1 MKERG
6 HSDISGEELEDFTES
21 FASFNKITQK
31 LHSAYKNLE
40 EKFEALNLKLERTN
54 KELRQS
60 LAEKEKISNYLNN
73 ILESLT
79 SGVVTINLK
88 GEITLFNRAA
98 EEILGYKTDE
108 VLGKKY
114 EEIMGKGV
122 KEKMT
127 LPLTLKSRR
136 SHINEEK
143 EVFTK
148 GGKKIP
154 LGFSTSLLTDGDNN
168 ILGAVE
174 VFFDL
179 SKLKK
184 LEKEVTRVRTLAALG
199 EMAATVAHE
208 VKNPLGGIRGFADL
222 LDQDL
227 EEGDPR
233 KQSVEK
239 IMEGVETIDKIVL
252 SLLNYTKAIK
262 LDLHQVEFISFI
274 DDVIK
279 FFEID
284 FAREKKKIHIVREYP
299 KKALLCRIDPE
310 QFRQVVLNLLHN
322 ATQAMP
328 LGGTIMVQVSEIPP
342 FDRLR
347 VVSEVEPPKAGNE
360 EGLVLKA
367 RPEGKGIDAFQDSLG
382 VHPEAKK
389 IVLKISDNG
398 MGMSKA
404 TLNKLFT
411 PFFTTKEH
419 GTGLGLSTVKKIV
432 EAHRG
437 DIRVESEIDK
447 GTTVIVRLPLI

>member
-1 MKERG
+1 MKGRK
-6 HSDISGEELEDFTES
+6 HLDIPEEQLEGFTQS
-21 FASFNKITQK
+21 FSSFNKITQK

-40 EKFEALNLKLERTN
+40 EKFEDLNLKLERTN

-79 SGVVTINLK
+79 SGVVTINLE

-108 VLGKKY
+108 VLGRKY
-114 EEIMGKGV
+114 GEIMGKEV

-127 LPLTLKSRR
+127 LPFCVKSRR
-136 SHINEEK
+136 SHVNEEK
-143 EVFTK
+143 EVLTK
-148 GGKKIP
+148 EGRRIP

-179 SKLKK
+179 SKLKQ
-184 LEKEVTRVRTLAALG
+184 LEEEVSRVRTLAALG

-233 KQSVEK
+233 KKSVQK
-239 IMEGVETIDKIVL
+239 IMEGVETLDKIVL
-252 SLLNYTKAIK
+252 SLLNYTKPVK
-262 LDLHQVEFISFI
+262 LDLHQIEFLSFI
-274 DDVIK
+274 EDAIK

-284 FAREKKKIHIVREYP
+284 LAGEKKKIDIVREY
-299 KKALLCRIDPE
+299 AGGRLLCRIDPE
-310 QFRQVVLNLLHN
+310 QFRQVILNLFHN
-322 ATQAMP
+322 AAQSMP
-328 LGGTIMVQVSEIPP
+328 HGGKI
-342 FDRLR
+342 
-347 VVSEVEPPKAGNE
+347 VVKVNE
-360 EGLVLKA
+360 EVKDT
-367 RPEGKGIDAFQDSLG
+367 GIYQNYLDTHS
-382 VHPEAKK
+382 EAKR
-389 IVLKISDNG
+389 IVLKLSDTG
-398 MGMSKA
+398 TGMSKA

-432 EAHRG
+432 EAHGG
-437 DIRVESEIDK
+437 DIRVESEMGK
-447 GTTVIVRLPLI
+447 GTIVMVRLPLI

>member
-1 MKERG
+1 MKEKGRL
-6 HSDISGEELEDFTES
+6 DIPEEELEGFTES

-40 EKFEALNLKLERTN
+40 EKFEDLNLKLEKTN
-54 KELRQS
+54 RELRQS
-60 LAEKEKISNYLNN
+60 LAEKERISNYLNN

-79 SGVVTINLK
+79 SGVVAINLN

-98 EEILGYKTDE
+98 EEILGYKADE
-108 VLGKKY
+108 VLGRQY
-114 EEIMGKGV
+114 GEVMGNGV
-122 KEKMT
+122 KENMT
-127 LPLTLKSRR
+127 LPFTLKSRK

-143 EVFTK
+143 EVFSK
-148 GGKKIP
+148 GGQKVP

-168 ILGAVE
+168 VLGAVE

-179 SKLKK
+179 SKLKE
-184 LEKEVTRVRTLAALG
+184 LEEEVTRVRTLAALG

-233 KQSVEK
+233 KKSVKK
-239 IMEGVETIDKIVL
+239 ILEGVETLDRIVV
-252 SLLNYTKAIK
+252 SLLNYTKPIR
-262 LDLHQVEFISFI
+262 LDLHEVEFISFI

-284 FAREKKKIHIVREYP
+284 LGHQKKKIQIVREYP
-299 KKALLCRIDPE
+299 QKALLCRIDTE
-310 QFRQVVLNLLHN
+310 QFRQVILNLLHN

-328 LGGTIMVQVSEIPP
+328 QGGKILVQVDLECKNSVFSKEEKAGTGAPREFTPMEKRSEIPP
-342 FDRLR
+342 
-347 VVSEVEPPKAGNE
+347 KAG
-360 EGLVLKA
+360 
-367 RPEGKGIDAFQDSLG
+367 
-382 VHPEAKK
+382 
-389 IVLKISDNG
+389 IVLKISDTG

-404 TLNKLFT
+404 TLDKLFT

-437 DIRVESEIDK
+437 EIKVESELGK
-447 GTTVIVRLPLI
+447 GTTVIVRLSLT

>member
-1 MKERG
+1 EG
-6 HSDISGEELEDFTES
+6 FTES

-40 EKFEALNLKLERTN
+40 EKFEDLNLKLEKTN
-54 KELRQS
+54 RELRQS
-60 LAEKEKISNYLNN
+60 LAEKDKISNYLNN

-79 SGVVTINLK
+79 SGVVAINLK

-108 VLGKKY
+108 VLGRPY
-114 EEIMGKGV
+114 GEVMGKGV
-122 KEKMT
+122 GEKMT
-127 LPLTLKSRR
+127 LPFTLKSRK

-143 EVFTK
+143 EVLTK
-148 GGKKIP
+148 EGKKIP
-154 LGFSTSLLTDGDNN
+154 LGFSTSLLTDSDNN
-168 ILGAVE
+168 VLGAVE

-179 SKLKK
+179 SKLKQ
-184 LEKEVTRVRTLAALG
+184 LEEEVTRVRTLAALG

-222 LDQDL
+222 LDRDL

-233 KQSVEK
+233 KKSVEK
-239 IMEGVETIDKIVL
+239 IIEGVETLDRIVV
-252 SLLNYTKAIK
+252 SLLNYTKAIR
-262 LDLHQVEFISFI
+262 LDFHQIEFISFI
-274 DDVIK
+274 DEVIK

-284 FAREKKKIHIVREYP
+284 LAREKRKIHIVREYP
-299 KKALLCRIDPE
+299 QKALLCRIDPE
-310 QFRQVVLNLLHN
+310 QFRQVMLNLLHN

-328 LGGTIMVQVSEIPP
+328 HGGKIMVSVNEEEKSIGAPQTYLDV
-342 FDRLR
+342 R
-347 VVSEVEPPKAGNE
+347 PKA
-360 EGLVLKA
+360 K
-367 RPEGKGIDAFQDSLG
+367 R
-382 VHPEAKK
+382 
-389 IVLKISDNG
+389 IVLRISDTG

-404 TLNKLFT
+404 TLDKLFT

-437 DIRVESEIDK
+437 DINVESELGK
-447 GTTVIVRLPLI
+447 GTTVIARLSLI

>member
-1 MKERG
+1 MKEKGRL
-6 HSDISGEELEDFTES
+6 DISEEQLEGFTES

-40 EKFEALNLKLERTN
+40 ERFEDLNLKLEKTN
-54 KELRQS
+54 RELRQS

-79 SGVVTINLK
+79 SGVVAINLK

-98 EEILGYKTDE
+98 EEILGFKTDE
-108 VLGKKY
+108 VLGRKY
-114 EEIMGKGV
+114 EEIMGKDV
-122 KEKMT
+122 EEKMT
-127 LPLTLKSRR
+127 LPFTLKSRR
-136 SHINEEK
+136 SHVNEEK
-143 EVFTK
+143 EVLTK
-148 GGKKIP
+148 WGKKTP

-168 ILGAVE
+168 VLGAVE

-184 LEKEVTRVRTLAALG
+184 LEEEITRVRTLAALG

-222 LDQDL
+222 LDRDL
-227 EEGDPR
+227 EGSDPR
-233 KQSVEK
+233 KKSVEK
-239 IMEGVETIDKIVL
+239 IMEGIETLDKIVL
-252 SLLNYTKAIK
+252 GLLNYTKPIK
-262 LDLHQVEFISFI
+262 LDLHQVEFISFM
-274 DDVIK
+274 DEVIE

-284 FAREKKKIHIVREYP
+284 LEREKKKIDIIREYP
-299 KKALLCRIDPE
+299 KKALLCRIDTE
-310 QFRQVVLNLLHN
+310 QFRQVILNLLHN
-322 ATQAMP
+322 AIQAMSH
-328 LGGTIMVQVSEIPP
+328 GGRIMVGVSEI
-342 FDRLR
+342 
-347 VVSEVEPPKAGNE
+347 PPKAGNE

-367 RPEGKGIDAFQDSLG
+367 RPEGKGTAAPRNSLR
-382 VHPEAKK
+382 VHPEGKR

-398 MGMSKA
+398 TGMSKA

-432 EAHRG
+432 EAHKG
-437 DIRVESEIDK
+437 DIKVESEIGK
-447 GTTVIVRLPLI
+447 GTTLFVSLPLV

>member
-1 MKERG
+1 MEERDRL
-6 HSDISGEELEDFTES
+6 DISEEQLEGFTES

-40 EKFEALNLKLERTN
+40 EKFEDLNLKLEKTN
-54 KELRQS
+54 RELRQS
-60 LAEKEKISNYLNN
+60 LAEKDKISNYLNN

-79 SGVVTINLK
+79 SGVVAINLK

-108 VLGKKY
+108 VLGRKY
-114 EEIMGKGV
+114 GEIMGKEV

-127 LPLTLKSRR
+127 LSFTLKSKRL
-136 SHINEEK
+136 HINEEK
-143 EVFTK
+143 EVLAK

-154 LGFSTSLLTDGDNN
+154 LGFSTSLLTDGDNH

-179 SKLKK
+179 SKLKE
-184 LEKEVTRVRTLAALG
+184 LEEEVTRVRTLAALG

-222 LDQDL
+222 LDRDL

-233 KQSVEK
+233 KKSVEK
-239 IMEGVETIDKIVL
+239 IMEGIETLDKIVL
-252 SLLNYTKAIK
+252 GLLNYTKPIK
-262 LDLHQVEFISFI
+262 LDLHQVEFISFM
-274 DDVIK
+274 DEVIK

-284 FAREKKKIHIVREYP
+284 LEREKKKIDIVRKYP
-299 KKALLCRIDPE
+299 ERTLLCRIDPE
-310 QFRQVVLNLLHN
+310 QFRQVILNLLHN

-328 LGGTIMVQVSEIPP
+328 HGGRIMVQV
-342 FDRLR
+342 
-347 VVSEVEPPKAGNE
+347 NE
-360 EGLVLKA
+360 E
-367 RPEGKGIDAFQDSLG
+367 REGRGTPQNSLRI
-382 VHPEAKK
+382 HPEAKK
-389 IVLKISDNG
+389 IVLKISDTG
-398 MGMSKA
+398 TGMSKA
-404 TLNKLFT
+404 TLDKLFT

-419 GTGLGLSTVKKIV
+419 GTGLGLSTVKRIV

-437 DIRVESEIDK
+437 DIRVESEIGK
-447 GTTVIVRLPLI
+447 GTTVFVSLPLV

>member
-1 MKERG
+1 MEEKDRL
-6 HSDISGEELEDFTES
+6 DISEEQLEGFTES

-40 EKFEALNLKLERTN
+40 EKFEDLNLKLEKTN
-54 KELRQS
+54 RELRQS
-60 LAEKEKISNYLNN
+60 LAEKDNITSYLNN

-79 SGVVTINLK
+79 SGVVAINLK

-108 VLGKKY
+108 VLGRPY
-114 EEIMGKGV
+114 GEVMAKGV
-122 KEKMT
+122 GEKMT
-127 LPLTLKSRR
+127 LPFTLKSRK

-143 EVFTK
+143 GVLTK
-148 GGKKIP
+148 EGKKIP

-179 SKLKK
+179 SKLKE
-184 LEKEVTRVRTLAALG
+184 LEEEITRVRTLAALG

-222 LDQDL
+222 LDRDL
-227 EEGDPR
+227 EDGDPR
-233 KQSVEK
+233 KKSVQK
-239 IMEGVETIDKIVL
+239 ILEGVETLDKIVV
-252 SLLNYTKAIK
+252 SLLNYTKAIR
-262 LDLHQVEFISFI
+262 LDLHKVEFINFI
-274 DDVIK
+274 EDVIK
-279 FFEID
+279 FFEINLTH
-284 FAREKKKIHIVREYP
+284 EKNKIHIIREYP
-299 KKALLCRIDPE
+299 ERELCCRIDPE
-310 QFRQVVLNLLHN
+310 QFRQVILNLLHN

-328 LGGTIMVQVSEIPP
+328 QGGKIVVRIDTEETDTGASQTP
-342 FDRLR
+342 FGKHLR
-347 VVSEVEPPKAGNE
+347 G
-360 EGLVLKA
+360 G
-367 RPEGKGIDAFQDSLG
+367 
-382 VHPEAKK
+382 K
-389 IVLKISDNG
+389 IVLKISDTG

-404 TLNKLFT
+404 TLDKLFT

-437 DIRVESEIDK
+437 DIKVESEIGK
-447 GTTVIVRLPLI
+447 GTTVIVRLSQT

>member
-6 HSDISGEELEDFTES
+6 RSDISEEQLEGFTES

-31 LHSAYKNLE
+31 LHSAYRNLE
-40 EKFEALNLKLERTN
+40 EKFEDLNLKLEKTN
-54 KELRQS
+54 RELRQS
-60 LAEKEKISNYLNN
+60 LVEKEKISNYLNN

-79 SGVVTINLK
+79 SGVVAVNLE

-98 EEILGYKTDE
+98 EEILDCKTDE
-108 VLGKKY
+108 VLGRKY
-114 EEIMGKGV
+114 GEIMGEGV
-122 KEKMT
+122 KEEMT
-127 LPLTLKSRR
+127 LPFTLKSRS

-143 EVFTK
+143 EVSIK
-148 GGKKIP
+148 GGKKVP
-154 LGFSTSLLTDGDNN
+154 LGFSTSLLTDSDNN

-179 SKLKK
+179 SKIKE
-184 LEKEVTRVRTLAALG
+184 LEEEVTRIRTLAALG

-208 VKNPLGGIRGFADL
+208 VKNPLGGVRGFADL
-222 LDQDL
+222 LDRDL

-233 KQSVEK
+233 KKSVQK

-252 SLLNYTKAIK
+252 SLLNYTKPIK
-262 LDLHQVEFISFI
+262 LDLHQVEFIDFV

-284 FAREKKKIHIVREYP
+284 LAREKRKIDIVRKYADRE
-299 KKALLCRIDPE
+299 LSCRLDPE
-310 QFRQVVLNLLHN
+310 QIRQVILNLLHN
-322 ATQAMP
+322 ATQALP
-328 LGGTIMVQVSEIPP
+328 NRGKIWVQVSE
-342 FDRLR
+342 
-347 VVSEVEPPKAGNE
+347 
-360 EGLVLKA
+360 
-367 RPEGKGIDAFQDSLG
+367 EGKGIDASPSSSSTQ
-382 VHPEAKK
+382 PEEKR

-437 DIRVESEIDK
+437 DIKVESEIGK
-447 GTTVIVRLPLI
+447 GTTVIVRLSMI

>member
-6 HSDISGEELEDFTES
+6 RLDISEEQLEGFAES

-40 EKFEALNLKLERTN
+40 EKFEDLNLKLERTN
-54 KELRQS
+54 RELRQS
-60 LAEKEKISNYLNN
+60 LAEKDKISNYLNN
-73 ILESLT
+73 ILGSLT
-79 SGVVTINLK
+79 SGVVTINMD

-98 EEILGYKTDE
+98 EEILDYRTDE
-108 VLGKKY
+108 VLGRKY
-114 EEIMGKGV
+114 GEIMGKEV

-127 LPLTLKSRR
+127 LPFTLKSKR

-148 GGKKIP
+148 GGKRIP
-154 LGFSTSLLTDGDNN
+154 LGFSTSLLADGDNN

-179 SKLKK
+179 SKLKE

-233 KQSVEK
+233 KRSVEK
-239 IMEGVETIDKIVL
+239 IMEGVETLDKIVL

-262 LDLHQVEFISFI
+262 LDLHQVEFISFV
-274 DDVIK
+274 DDAIK
-279 FFEID
+279 FFEINL
-284 FAREKKKIHIVREYP
+284 AREKNKIHIVREYP
-299 KKALLCRIDPE
+299 EKTLLCRIDPE
-310 QFRQVVLNLLHN
+310 QFRQVILNLLHN
-322 ATQAMP
+322 AAQAMP
-328 LGGTIMVQVSEIPP
+328 QGGEI
-342 FDRLR
+342 
-347 VVSEVEPPKAGNE
+347 VVGVNE
-360 EGLVLKA
+360 EGDGMGVPQNSLEIH
-367 RPEGKGIDAFQDSLG
+367 PEGKRI
-382 VHPEAKK
+382 
-389 IVLKISDNG
+389 ILKFSDNG
-398 MGMSKA
+398 TGMSKA
-404 TLNKLFT
+404 ILNKLFT

-437 DIRVESEIDK
+437 DIKVESELKK
-447 GTTVIVRLPLI
+447 GTTVTVGLPMIKK

>member
-6 HSDISGEELEDFTES
+6 RSDISEEQLEGFTES

-40 EKFEALNLKLERTN
+40 EKFEDLNLKLEKTN
-54 KELRQS
+54 RELRQS
-60 LAEKEKISNYLNN
+60 LMEKEKISNYLNN

-79 SGVVTINLK
+79 SGVIAVNLE

-108 VLGKKY
+108 VLGRKY
-114 EEIMGKGV
+114 GEVMGEGV
-122 KEKMT
+122 KEEMT
-127 LPLTLKSRR
+127 LPFTLKSRS

-143 EVFTK
+143 EVSIK
-148 GGKKIP
+148 EGKKVP
-154 LGFSTSLLTDGDNN
+154 LGFSTSLLTDSDNN

-179 SKLKK
+179 SKIRE
-184 LEKEVTRVRTLAALG
+184 LEEEVTRIRTLAALG

-208 VKNPLGGIRGFADL
+208 VKNPLGGVRGFADL
-222 LDQDL
+222 LDRDL

-233 KQSVEK
+233 KKSVQK
-239 IMEGVETIDKIVL
+239 IMEGVETLDKIVL
-252 SLLNYTKAIK
+252 SLLDYIKPIK
-262 LDLHQVEFISFI
+262 LDLHRVEFIGFV

-284 FAREKKKIHIVREYP
+284 LARENKKIDIVRKYADRE
-299 KKALLCRIDPE
+299 LSCRLDPE
-310 QFRQVVLNLLHN
+310 QFRQVILNLLHN
-322 ATQAMP
+322 ATQALP
-328 LGGTIMVQVSEIPP
+328 NRGKIWVQVSE
-342 FDRLR
+342 
-347 VVSEVEPPKAGNE
+347 
-360 EGLVLKA
+360 
-367 RPEGKGIDAFQDSLG
+367 EGKGIDASPSSSSTQ
-382 VHPEAKK
+382 PEEKR

-437 DIRVESEIDK
+437 DIKVESKIGK
-447 GTTVIVRLPLI
+447 GTTVIVRLSSV

>member
-1 MKERG
+1 MKGKSR
-6 HSDISGEELEDFTES
+6 SDISEEQLEGFTES

-40 EKFEALNLKLERTN
+40 EKFEDLNSKLEKTN

-60 LAEKEKISNYLNN
+60 LVEKEKISNYLNN
-73 ILESLT
+73 ILGSLT
-79 SGVVTINLK
+79 SGVVAINLEE
-88 GEITLFNRAA
+88 EITLFNRAA

-108 VLGKKY
+108 VLGRKY
-114 EEIMGKGV
+114 GEILGKGID
-122 KEKMT
+122 EEMT
-127 LPLTLKSRR
+127 LPFTLKSRR

-143 EVFTK
+143 EVLTK
-148 GGKKIP
+148 RGNKTP
-154 LGFSTSLLTDGDNN
+154 LGFSTSLLTEGDNN

-179 SKLKK
+179 SKLKE
-184 LEKEVTRVRTLAALG
+184 LEEEITKVRTLAALG

-227 EEGDPR
+227 EKGDPR
-233 KQSVEK
+233 KKSVEK

-252 SLLNYTKAIK
+252 SLLNYTKPIR
-262 LDLHQVEFISFI
+262 LDLHRVELTSFI
-274 DDVIK
+274 EEVIK
-279 FFEID
+279 FFEIHL
-284 FAREKKKIHIVREYP
+284 AREKENIHIVREYP
-299 KKALLCRIDPE
+299 KRELLCQIDPE
-310 QFRQVVLNLLHN
+310 QFRQVILNLLHN

-328 LGGTIMVQVSEIPP
+328 HGGKILVQVNLECKKSVFAKEEGEGISAIQTSSGIHPEDSPRGFTSRGKRSEIPP
-342 FDRLR
+342 
-347 VVSEVEPPKAGNE
+347 KAGII
-360 EGLVLKA
+360 L
-367 RPEGKGIDAFQDSLG
+367 R
-382 VHPEAKK
+382 
-389 IVLKISDNG
+389 ISDTG

-404 TLNKLFT
+404 TLDRLFT

-437 DIRVESEIDK
+437 DIRVESEIGK
-447 GTTVIVRLPLI
+447 GTRVIVRLPPT